1 MKYAMFYSIQ
11 MLNRSTISINDFNP
25 RVSFFFSLKNNDNKK
40 IVLEAGSIISSLIFG
55 CDDPNYNPSPVKE
68 SSLLT

>member
-1 MKYAMFYSIQ
+1 

-25 RVSFFFSLKNNDNKK
+25 RVSLFFSLKNNDNKK
-40 IVLEAGSIISSLIFG
+40 IVLEAGLIISSLIFG
-55 CDDPNYNPSPVKE
+55 CDDPKYNPSPVKE